1 MWEYVSGLIIVACD
15 AIFDWCPWKPCSFL
29 RGGGPGGEVQ
39 QEGWEEAEGRE
50 GGETVA
56 GT

>member
-29 RGGGPGGEVQ
+29 RGGEGVGSRVGG
-39 QEGWEEAEGRE
+39 
-50 GGETVA
+50 GGETR
-56 GT
+56 GGRGNYSSE